1 MCRSRVDNRKPPVEE
16 KTRNSKWQD
25 VAPTSLAAVV
35 AAKVRDRAPFGAENG
50 TATVQSA
57 LRSAVS
63 LMSKKSLL
71 RRKVLREPA
80 LRASEE
86 NVPAIA
92 QAREYEPA
100 VAQGPQGPE
109 STCCWGASR
118 AWDCARA
125 LCPCLRV
132 GPRRLSPWAPVPA
145 HKTRTLDRVQRAPPL
160 LLLERCPRVCACAM
174 LAARALAECSRCDR
188 VSNWCYPPAKYR
200 RFGSV
205 FPRR

>member
-1 MCRSRVDNRKPPVEE
+1 MARRRPHEPPPLSSSQKFAQKMALPLSSQRFAAQCPWCRR
-16 KTRNSKWQD
+16 
-25 VAPTSLAAVV
+25 
-35 AAKVRDRAPFGAENG
+35 
-50 TATVQSA
+50 
-57 LRSAVS
+57 
-63 LMSKKSLL
+63 KSLL

-118 AWDCARA
+118 AWDSARA
-125 LCPCLRV
+125 PCPCLRV
-132 GPRRLSPWAPVPA
+132 GPRRPSPWALVPA

-160 LLLERCPRVCACAM
+160 RVLERCPRVCVCAM

-188 VSNWCYPPAKYR
+188 VRAALSARSLEADGPPLGRQAELVALGQLGGCYSR
-200 RFGSV
+200 
-205 FPRR
+205 

>member
-1 MCRSRVDNRKPPVEE
+1 MARRRPHEPRRCRRR
-16 KTRNSKWQD
+16 
-25 VAPTSLAAVV
+25 
-35 AAKVRDRAPFGAENG
+35 KVRNRAPFGAENG

-86 NVPAIA
+86 NVPTIA

-118 AWDCARA
+118 AWDSARA
-125 LCPCLRV
+125 PCPCLRV
-132 GPRRLSPWAPVPA
+132 GPRRPSPWALVPA
-145 HKTRTLDRVQRAPPL
+145 HKTRTLDRVQRAPSSCAREVPSSL
-160 LLLERCPRVCACAM
+160 RLRDACCAC
-174 LAARALAECSRCDR
+174 S
-188 VSNWCYPPAKYR
+188 S
-200 RFGSV
+200 
-205 FPRR
+205 